1 MKKRLSVLLLIVML
15 GLCAGPVMAG
25 GNEVN
30 VVVNGAALAEKGLAV
45 DGRTLVPLRAIGE
58 AMGLQVDY
66 WDGMIEVCN
75 ADKSLYLGMALGQK
89 TVYVGSESKSQE
101 IDVAPQAIN
110 GITMV
115 PIRFIGDFFGSEVNW
130 DQATKTVSVDGVKGA
145 GGKEANTQLPST
157 SGKKV
162 IIYEE
167 GVTDWAYLKQRG
179 LELVKGDINDVNATV
194 AIKNIGNAMEY
205 DIITVAVYQEVTNKE
220 LFRHDF
226 VLSCGELGEV
236 DEFSFTV
243 EEAKGQDCYLIV
255 CPAYV

>member
-30 VVVNGAALAEKGLAV
+30 VVVNGVALAEKGLAV

-89 TVYVGSESKSQE
+89 NVYVGSESKSQE

-110 GITMV
+110 GVTMV

-130 DQATKTVSVDGVKGA
+130 DQATKTVSVGGVKDA
-145 GGKEANTQLPST
+145 GGKEANTQLPSEPT
-157 SGKKV
+157 EFAKVESDWEYLEKK
-162 IIYEE
+162 
-167 GVTDWAYLKQRG
+167 G
-179 LELVKGDINDVNATV
+179 LEVQKCSIDAEGNVEII
-194 AIKNIGNAMEY
+194 IKNIGTDLKMELL
-205 DIITVAVYQEVTNKE
+205 TVIAYNSTSNLPIENEEIGFIELLAGDSKE
-220 LFRHDF
+220 YKFKMYRAA
-226 VLSCGELGEV
+226 GM
-236 DEFSFTV
+236 
-243 EEAKGQDCYLIV
+243 DCYLVINNV
-255 CPAYV
+255 PY